1 MARLKGKIALVTG
14 GSRGI
19 GRAIALDMAINEAD
33 VAFTYRQNEVEA
45 QSVVEQVTKIG
56 RRCLAIRAE
65 VTDFEKAGQVVE
77 QVQQRKPNRRNN
89 STLRRFFFCSRD
101 CKRPAKRWP
110 RCFFATAFAAFA
122 AKEAVFKA
130 LTLSWQPGVD
140 FRKIEVSR
148 GAAGKPLVALSGQV
162 ESIAQAKGCT
172 RSDNSLLQ
180 LITRTPL
187 SILPGCSA
195 RLAKT
200 WGASHRPNSVAIC
213 G

>member
-19 GRAIALDMAINEAD
+19 GRAIALDLAINEAD

-65 VTDFEKAGQVVE
+65 VADFEKAGQVVE

-89 STLRRFFFCSRD
+89 STLRRYFSPAGFFCRRD

-110 RCFFATAFAAFA
+110 RCFFCHR
-122 AKEAVFKA
+122 
-130 LTLSWQPGVD
+130 LCRQ
-140 FRKIEVSR
+140 RSR
-148 GAAGKPLVALSGQV
+148 F
-162 ESIAQAKGCT
+162 
-172 RSDNSLLQ
+172 
-180 LITRTPL
+180 
-187 SILPGCSA
+187 
-195 RLAKT
+195 
-200 WGASHRPNSVAIC
+200 
-213 G
+213 